1 MKHDVLRSIAHNI
14 ADSLACGNGFLIG
27 LYSHSNVYEEASQ
40 SESGFVT
47 VDFLNGV
54 VTEGSASERLLE
66 VVRLY
71 RDALDK
77 LCKKHGYSRSDFAS
91 LIVRY
96 STNRL
101 GHPQFTVSVK
111 DRHGRQSNTE
121 YGGLDAQ
128 RTKMIDSSGRLRPK
142 PVRRS

>member
-27 LYSHSNVYEEASQ
+27 LYQHSNVYEEANRSH
-40 SESGFVT
+40 SGFIT
-47 VDFLNGV
+47 VDFLSGV
-54 VTEGSASERLLE
+54 VTEGSSSESLME

-71 RDALDK
+71 RDALAK
-77 LCKKHGYSRSDFAS
+77 LCKKHGYSLSDFAS
-91 LIVRY
+91 LTARY

-101 GHPQFTVSVK
+101 GRPQFTVTVK
-111 DRHGRQSNTE
+111 DRHGQTSNTE

-128 RTKMIDSSGRLRPK
+128 RTKRIDSNGRLRPK